1 MRSFLASALLIH
13 ILRFSLSVLFI
24 QLALFN
30 LSPLLLSADA
40 AAQDDANVTAPHE
53 VWNKTFG
60 GQYGDGAWCLQET
73 EDTGSILAGNT
84 ASRGEGSDLFLIRT
98 DGEGNAIWSRVF
110 GGSGED
116 VGYYVQETADGGFI
130 VTGSTKS
137 YSMGNELLWLLR
149 TDANGSPI
157 WDKTFGGFVSSSGD
171 GGWAVSETED
181 GGFIITGY
189 TQSLGAG
196 RKDLW
201 LLRTDGEGRLIWD
214 RTFGGK
220 EDDVGMSVLQS
231 RDGGFVVAG
240 RTASFGQGG
249 DDIWLLKTDGNG
261 REVLNE
267 TFGGKK
273 DDAGFQVIE
282 LKDGYAVAGRTES
295 GPQKERIRLIR
306 LDMDGKKIWEKTYAG
321 SSAASI
327 HATDDG
333 GIIIAG
339 RIDSEKTGRDALV
352 IKVDSS
358 GNELWSMTLGGPA
371 DDIGTFIVSCRDGSY
386 RLAGITS
393 SFGAGREDAWLVKI
407 QDGPEPEASG
417 DSAGY
422 VAGVEASGLLS
433 SPDPASAKTSSTAAF
448 NLTRIS
454 PERSDFDSV
463 MQAKKKILEDAMH
476 KSFGSSTGRD
486 L

>member
-1 MRSFLASALLIH
+1 
-13 ILRFSLSVLFI
+13 
-24 QLALFN
+24 
-30 LSPLLLSADA
+30 
-40 AAQDDANVTAPHE
+40 
-53 VWNKTFG
+53 
-60 GQYGDGAWCLQET
+60 
-73 EDTGSILAGNT
+73 
-84 ASRGEGSDLFLIRT
+84 
-98 DGEGNAIWSRVF
+98 GNAIWSRAF

-137 YSMGNELLWLLR
+137 YSMGSELLWLLR

-231 RDGGFVVAG
+231 RDGGFVVVG

-306 LDMDGKKIWEKTYAG
+306 LDIDGKKIWEKTYAG

-417 DSAGY
+417 DAAGY
-422 VAGVEASGLLS
+422 VAGAEASGLLS
-433 SPDPASAKTSSTAAF
+433 SSDPASVKTSSTAAF

-463 MQAKKKILEDAMH
+463 IQAKKRILEDAMH